1 MSESQAPTGKSLG
14 QDLDA
19 IFGSSS
25 SSGGSGSEDE
35 SEHERE
41 QAIASAARDAA
52 AVEGAVPVDGRG
64 DVVGAS
70 DALQAD
76 GTVPREVYQ
85 ALRESIPPQSE
96 WSRYYLLRLPHKFIG
111 VEPLDRQ
118 QQHSR
123 ASDHPFQA
131 PRMIR
136 WRRHPSTGA
145 LESNTRL
152 VRWSDGSLT
161 LHIGASVSLV
171 VRERPLDGPD
181 ALLFRPQPT
190 SHRRRSWW
198 GCGGR
203 VDTELRVKM
212 DARAMSM
219 MLAGQKANAPSVL
232 RRARRDR
239 HGTAERRIRT
249 AALTRAPELEE
260 KALLDME
267 AQRQRAQ
274 QRIEAQRRRRE
285 QRWYEMNRAAERWG
299 SGGSARVER
308 VSRTAAAAA
317 AAIGAGSEEE
327 SASEAS
333 ARTSSDE
340 EDVLNN
346 PQFGRRARPARTE
359 DDELDRLE
367 AMLEGAKD
375 TEEEEEEEG
384 KEPQEGAVPIG
395 KRRRVVQ
402 AEEEEE
408 EEA

>member
-25 SSGGSGSEDE
+25 SSSSSSGSEDE

-41 QAIASAARDAA
+41 QAIASAARDAP
-52 AVEGAVPVDGRG
+52 AVEWAVPVDGREN
-64 DVVGAS
+64 VAGAS
-70 DALQAD
+70 DAPEAD

-111 VEPLDRQ
+111 VEPLDRHQ
-118 QQHSR
+118 QNSG

-171 VRERPLDGPD
+171 VQERPLDGPD
-181 ALLFRPQPT
+181 ALLFRPQPA

-198 GCGGR
+198 GCDGR

-219 MLAGQKANAPSVL
+219 MLAGQRANAPSVL

-260 KALLDME
+260 RALLDME

-299 SGGSARVER
+299 SGGAARAER
-308 VSRTAAAAA
+308 VSRTAAA

-327 SASEAS
+327 SGSEAS
-333 ARTSSDE
+333 APAYSDE

-346 PQFGRRARPARTE
+346 PQFGRRARPARPE
-359 DDELDRLE
+359 EDELDRLE
-367 AMLEGAKD
+367 AMLEGA
-375 TEEEEEEEG
+375 ESAEEEEEG
-384 KEPQEGAVPIG
+384 EGREPQEDAVPTG

-408 EEA
+408 EEEA